1 MSHSIPSSS
10 LLFAG
15 EIFDGRDADHPLIK
29 LIDGR
34 TTVLRVRQLP
44 ARHLLVPS
52 IGYLDLYRLSKEAEI
67 LQLCVQQQ
75 HGASDPKWA
84 EVDAAFVDNL
94 DDVSHALLLDV
105 AERLNFSRAV
115 SQAERQIARGTQ
127 TLPLDT
133 RMAATMMAPVRQALE
148 SWTSSLT
155 TPISAALAGKKP

>member
-1 MSHSIPSSS
+1 MTPSSS
-10 LLFAG
+10 SALLFAG
-15 EIFDGRDADHPLIK
+15 EIFDGRDADHPLAR
-29 LIDGR
+29 LVDGS
-34 TTVLRVRQLP
+34 TLVLRVRQLP
-44 ARHLLVPS
+44 ARHLTTPNT
-52 IGYLDLYRLSKEAEI
+52 GYLDLYRLSKESEI
-67 LQLCVQQQ
+67 LALCVQSEATPGVW
-75 HGASDPKWA
+75 GALPT
-84 EVDAAFVDNL
+84 EMVDNL
-94 DDVSHALLLDV
+94 EDATHAALLAA